1 MTRRL
6 FAVLVAGALV
16 AAPAVASAQLSTA
29 FSLAGGLAIPTGD
42 LANGV
47 KTGYNVAGGLDLGG
61 PVIPFGV
68 RLEGSYTSFDGKVSG
83 SGSANLIAG
92 IANAVLS
99 LSPGLISPYVIG
111 GVGYYSAG
119 ASGCGTGGCGSR
131 QNGAGANGGG
141 GIKFGLGGLSTFA
154 EIRYHV
160 VRINGS
166 NSQFIPITFGV
177 SF

>member
-6 FAVLVAGALV
+6 LAVLVAGALV
-16 AAPAVASAQLSTA
+16 AAPALASAQLST
-29 FSLAGGLAIPTGD
+29 SLSVAAGLAIPTGD
-42 LANGV
+42 LANGA
-47 KTGYNVAGGLDLGG
+47 KTGYNAAVGLDLGG

-68 RLEGSYTSFDGKVSG
+68 RLEGSYTSFDSKVSG
-83 SGSANLIAG
+83 GGSANLIAG

-99 LSPGLISPYVIG
+99 LSPGIISPYVIG
-111 GVGYYSAG
+111 GVGFYSAG
-119 ASGCGTGGCGSR
+119 GSGCTGGCSR
-131 QNGAGANGGG
+131 QTGAGANGGG

-160 VRINGS
+160 VRIQGS
-166 NSQFIPITFGV
+166 NTQFIPITFGV